1 MWESETDYRL
11 VQGQHKARGVYFIG
25 DESKGDFEE
34 MFRML
39 TKQPPQPQQQQ
50 QQANHGIQ
58 STSLVTQGRRVHIPR
73 ASVEYGV
80 ARFTFDELCRTASG
94 AADYLTIGEHFHTI
108 FIEDIPKLT
117 MTHVNLVRRF
127 IIFIDAMYE
136 CHVKLI
142 VHAATKPEGIFQVD
156 LDDRFNDEVFA
167 FDRTRSRLEEMGSEA
182 YLRKTK

>member
-34 MFRML
+34 MFRLL
-39 TKQPPQPQQQQ
+39 TKQPQEQQQQ
-50 QQANHGIQ
+50 AANHGIQ

-80 ARFTFDELCRTASG
+80 ARFTFDELCKTASG
-94 AADYLTIGEHFHTI
+94 AADYLIIGEHFHTI
-108 FIEDIPKLT
+108 FIQDIPKLT
-117 MTHVNLVRRF
+117 MTHLNLVRRF
-127 IIFIDAMYE
+127 IILIDAMYE

-142 VHAATKPEGIFQVD
+142 VHAATPPQGIFQVD
-156 LDDRFNDEVFA
+156 LNDPFCDEVFA
-167 FDRTRSRLEEMGSEA
+167 FDRTRSRLEEMGSKA
-182 YLRKTK
+182 YLRNTKQ